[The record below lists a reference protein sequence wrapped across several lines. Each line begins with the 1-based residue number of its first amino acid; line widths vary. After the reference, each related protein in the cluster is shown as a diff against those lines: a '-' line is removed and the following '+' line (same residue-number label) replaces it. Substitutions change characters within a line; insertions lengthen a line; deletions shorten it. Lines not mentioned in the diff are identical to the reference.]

1 MTSLSYPPRPVPHE
15 EGRTE
20 QSPRRVQGERRVSR
34 RPDPFGGEYTPD
46 PFAPKSRSGRL
57 PKIDPLMPTKQAERL
72 KRQWEEQR
80 AIEEAQRR
88 AQEHKRRLAK
98 EEAQRRAELEA
109 KERAERRAREKA
121 ELDFQRWSAER
132 RALEERKANALR
144 QRREHQEA
152 QARRQAEEEAR
163 AGVERERL
171 EAWRQEQL
179 YAREQALLD
188 AQKAA
193 QANAEAKRKPGSF
206 IPPPDAWRASQ
217 PSAPPYGMSPTAQSR
232 PHSETG
238 AIVSRSYSEQ
248 GVGPLP
254 ERSRANPKEATGEVS
269 AREAELIRLVKLQ
282 VEAISELKGSLEEL
296 SSRQRLLEQRD
307 LVQERSREA
316 LQQVAHSVKG
326 SAYTQTSA
334 QGEGQPSAQIEPQA
348 SPKPPG
354 DVRPEQ
360 EAPPPVVAL
369 PSRLSAVHDELS
381 AMQAPKGIFARLSSG
396 LRRIVSGLEEDPW
409 SELVTHAPSAIPPV
423 QDDQGTDHAPQADSS
438 ERHPITFQ
446 QGPPSEERAG
456 SEATQAQA
464 SGSSEHPTMSEER
477 SDSGGYASA
486 PIIQFSQGAFEETV
500 GGVTVSKAPQMG
512 QDGPL
517 YPILLQQAQLIKQ
530 HSVTIQTLTQRVSQL
545 EGSLKA
551 QGTDL
556 KSQLK
561 KLTKSVDRAEHKAD
575 GAQQQKMRVKS
586 HQRRISQLEVMI
598 EGLEGK
604 IAIFEDRLNSDGQGP
619 ATDLR
624 VSPEPGVGD
633 YTSIQDAINDAPV
646 GAYIGVMPGL
656 YTDPLEITKP
666 VKLIGLGKP
675 NEILI
680 QVPADSAIMVNR
692 MGGQY
697 EEAISHTQE
706 LEARKRLQQ
715 HTTHVAEPS
724 RAGGILKW
732 FKQRL
737 WNEPEVDDRGIFE
750 VETGSDEVSIVGVS
764 INSVTEVVGGVP
776 SDHPT
781 ISVRSGHLRLEKCE
795 VRGENGVGV
804 LVEGENAQVTL
815 RACRVV
821 NTRGSA
827 VRLRTRAMATLSG
840 TRIIKSKESGIDA
853 QGFTSVR
860 LMDCEIANHQRIG
873 VHVGFKSQLIA
884 YQCVISGN
892 SFEGVWMNNQS
903 TGSIRSCDMRGNAR
917 GPYDISPDCKVE
929 LGGNKP

>member
-1 MTSLSYPPRPVPHE
+1 
-15 EGRTE
+15 
-20 QSPRRVQGERRVSR
+20 
-34 RPDPFGGEYTPD
+34 
-46 PFAPKSRSGRL
+46 
-57 PKIDPLMPTKQAERL
+57 
-72 KRQWEEQR
+72 
-80 AIEEAQRR
+80 
-88 AQEHKRRLAK
+88 
-98 EEAQRRAELEA
+98 
-109 KERAERRAREKA
+109 
-121 ELDFQRWSAER
+121 
-132 RALEERKANALR
+132 
-144 QRREHQEA
+144 
-152 QARRQAEEEAR
+152 
-163 AGVERERL
+163 
-171 EAWRQEQL
+171 
-179 YAREQALLD
+179 
-188 AQKAA
+188 
-193 QANAEAKRKPGSF
+193 
-206 IPPPDAWRASQ
+206 
-217 PSAPPYGMSPTAQSR
+217 
-232 PHSETG
+232 
-238 AIVSRSYSEQ
+238 
-248 GVGPLP
+248 
-254 ERSRANPKEATGEVS
+254 
-269 AREAELIRLVKLQ
+269 
-282 VEAISELKGSLEEL
+282 
-296 SSRQRLLEQRD
+296 
-307 LVQERSREA
+307 
-316 LQQVAHSVKG
+316 
-326 SAYTQTSA
+326 
-334 QGEGQPSAQIEPQA
+334 
-348 SPKPPG
+348 
-354 DVRPEQ
+354 
-360 EAPPPVVAL
+360 
-369 PSRLSAVHDELS
+369 
-381 AMQAPKGIFARLSSG
+381 
-396 LRRIVSGLEEDPW
+396 
-409 SELVTHAPSAIPPV
+409 
-423 QDDQGTDHAPQADSS
+423 
-438 ERHPITFQ
+438 
-446 QGPPSEERAG
+446 
-456 SEATQAQA
+456 
-464 SGSSEHPTMSEER
+464 
-477 SDSGGYASA
+477 
-486 PIIQFSQGAFEETV
+486 
-500 GGVTVSKAPQMG
+500 
-512 QDGPL
+512 
-517 YPILLQQAQLIKQ
+517 
-530 HSVTIQTLTQRVSQL
+530 
-545 EGSLKA
+545 
-551 QGTDL
+551 
-556 KSQLK
+556 
-561 KLTKSVDRAEHKAD
+561 
-575 GAQQQKMRVKS
+575 
-586 HQRRISQLEVMI
+586 MI